1 MIEEKQII
9 EIINKLNVIL
19 ENKIIPLKIDVTKS
33 TWCSLTD
40 KFNFIDYHLEIKK
53 TKIDTFIFNLENNC
67 KNNKPL
73 ELRLPKK
80 TINITEIISF
90 CNINHS
96 ETYIKKQIN
105 KYVDEYINSKLKEV
119 NQKEI
124 IYFEEDK

>member
-40 KFNFIDYHLEIKK
+40 KFNFIDYHLEITK
-53 TKIDTFIFNLENNC
+53 TKF
-67 KNNKPL
+67 